1 MTVDDFEF
9 YKQVGEG
16 SYGQVF
22 LALHKE
28 SNKFVAIKQL
38 FKGDLIRMEK
48 TEAVMREKDTL
59 KLLTKRPFIINLQQ
73 TFMDRDNLYFVFDHC
88 KYGTLSNLIT

>member
-16 SYGQVF
+16 SYGQVY
-22 LALHKE
+22 LALQKDK
-28 SNKFVAIKQL
+28 NKFVAIKQL

-48 TEAVMREKDTL
+48 TEAVMREKDLL
-59 KLLTKRPFIINLQQ
+59 KLLTKRPFIINLQ
-73 TFMDRDNLYFVFDHC
+73 
-88 KYGTLSNLIT
+88 